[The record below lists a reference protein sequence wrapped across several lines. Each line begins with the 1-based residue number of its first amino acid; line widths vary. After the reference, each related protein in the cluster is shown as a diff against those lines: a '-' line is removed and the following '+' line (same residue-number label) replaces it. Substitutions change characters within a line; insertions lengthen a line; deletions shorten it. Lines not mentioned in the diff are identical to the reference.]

1 MNNFRKKYLATA
13 VVVAPLLMV
22 VGCASDRQNLAQ
34 PEVNIEQEQQTLA
47 AQEPSTTAIANMDGY
62 MSELSELSDEQPEL
76 NLIEDEIEPVA
87 ETVAA
92 NETDQPSHESM
103 TDEELLLSEILG
115 ASPEQIEILEQQGAK
130 VVLPPPQQL
139 LFQFGF
145 NKNELT
151 EIDRVTLQ
159 EHSDYLL
166 QHPNY
171 VLVISGHTDN
181 RGPETYNQRLSEQR
195 AQNIAD
201 LLIAAGVSES
211 QLRVSGMAGK
221 VPRVSPDN
229 WQENRRVELLY
240 QDSMMAKSQ

>member
-13 VVVAPLLMV
+13 VVVAPLLMA
-22 VGCASDRQNLAQ
+22 VGCASDRKNLTQ
-34 PEVNIEQEQQTLA
+34 SEVNIEQEQQTLA
-47 AQEPSTTAIANMDGY
+47 IQEPTTTAIANMDGY
-62 MSELSELSDEQPEL
+62 MSELSDEQPEL
-76 NLIEDEIEPVA
+76 NQIEDEIEPVT
-87 ETVAA
+87 ETIVID
-92 NETDQPSHESM
+92 EIEQPSHGSM
-103 TDEELLLSEILG
+103 TDEALLLSEILG
-115 ASPEQIEILEQQGAK
+115 AGQDQIEILEKEGAM
-130 VVLPPPQQL
+130 VVLPPPLQL
-139 LFQFGF
+139 VFQFGF
-145 NKNELT
+145 NKNELI
-151 EIDRVTLQ
+151 ESERATLQ

-201 LLIAAGVSES
+201 LLVAAGVPES

-240 QDSMMAKSQ
+240 QDSMMANIQ

>member
-13 VVVAPLLMV
+13 VVVAPLLMA

-34 PEVNIEQEQQTLA
+34 SEINTEQEQQTLA
-47 AQEPSTTAIANMDGY
+47 IQEPTATAIANMDGY
-62 MSELSELSDEQPEL
+62 MSELSDEQPEL

-87 ETVAA
+87 ETIVID
-92 NETDQPSHESM
+92 EIEQPSHESM
-103 TDEELLLSEILG
+103 TDEALLLSEILG
-115 ASPEQIEILEQQGAK
+115 AGQEQIEILEQQDAK

-151 EIDRVTLQ
+151 ESDRATLQ

-201 LLIAAGVSES
+201 QLITAGVPES

-240 QDSMMAKSQ
+240 QDSMMANIQ